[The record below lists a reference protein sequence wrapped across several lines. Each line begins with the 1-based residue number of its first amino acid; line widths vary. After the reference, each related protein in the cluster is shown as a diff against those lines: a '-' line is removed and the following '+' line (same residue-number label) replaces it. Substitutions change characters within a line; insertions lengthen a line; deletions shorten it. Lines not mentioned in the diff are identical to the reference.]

1 MMFTKMKILRVW
13 RETLEPYHQW
23 VQDTWEHQRFSW
35 FIHIKFY
42 IYIWLTHFLQLQFK
56 RPAGPRNRR
65 SPSRRSRSNSLE
77 DKEEIELDTQSRND
91 NASHELETSTLTD
104 TKPSREREPV
114 PKPRVAFLELTNHT
128 ENKSSPDASPSNA
141 RKPFIPPLDL
151 STLHEHI
158 DSSGE
163 GNDSNILLCRGLLL
177 TSL

>member
-1 MMFTKMKILRVW
+1 M
-13 RETLEPYHQW
+13 
-23 VQDTWEHQRFSW
+23 S
-35 FIHIKFY
+35 
-42 IYIWLTHFLQLQFK
+42 FLISQLQFK

-77 DKEEIELDTQSRND
+77 DHEDGGKEDQSRND
-91 NASHELETSTLTD
+91 NASLETAVIPD
-104 TKPSREREPV
+104 TRPSPKEPV

-163 GNDSNILLCRGLLL
+163 YRMEGIQLVYLYEWHNLPHWRCLFVRLSIQTNIRRETFDYFRPHPCW
-177 TSL
+177 

>member
-1 MMFTKMKILRVW
+1 MKILRVW
-13 RETLEPYHQW
+13 RETLEPCHRW
-23 VQDTWEHQRFSW
+23 VHEILSSEHQRFVQ
-35 FIHIKFY
+35 FILISLHI
-42 IYIWLTHFLQLQFK
+42 WCTHFLQLQFK

-77 DKEEIELDTQSRND
+77 DKEDIEQDTQSRND
-91 NASHELETSTLTD
+91 NASNELETSTLTD

-163 GNDSNILLCRGLLL
+163 VNDLDILRCGLLL
-177 TSL
+177 PTCLL